1 MTTATPVPYHPRR
14 FIGLYLQLGKLLF
27 LHGATVQ
34 RVIDSVHALKNYLG
48 GDEIQVL
55 IEYDGLM
62 ITDIQGQHFHT
73 RVERRGAF
81 VTFNI
86 AVLIAVSQLIRRL
99 EIDRPSPDQ
108 IRQRLRE
115 IEGLRSPLRGWAQH
129 LLVGLVALA
138 FGIVNGA
145 DDMACAAILSAAVL
159 LSLLKKVLLGRGQN
173 LYLSMLLA
181 GLAAV
186 LVSGL
191 LASLLGTATGLVA
204 IIAVLLPQVPG
215 FPLINAGL
223 DILRNHNTVA
233 WGRLAYAGMMII
245 ILTLAASVPLLILFN
260 SLQVETAPQ
269 LGLWLV
275 RLADA
280 LFAGVAAM
288 GLGLLFN
295 VPGRF
300 IPLLGLG
307 GILARGIR
315 TELVALGG
323 LDIAVAAFIGAAAVS
338 VLMSLV
344 ARRGHFPSAVF
355 ALICVLPM
363 IPGFLAIDGLNHLF
377 LLTQLAPAAVPP
389 EMATHTLQTLL
400 KTAFTI
406 AALIFGVIF
415 PIFLIEGRSPRV

>member
-1 MTTATPVPYHPRR
+1 MTEDIAATYRPRQ
-14 FIGLYLQLGKLLF
+14 FISLYLQLGKLLF

-48 GDEIQVL
+48 GDDIHAL
-55 IEYDGLM
+55 IEYEGLM
-62 ITDIQGQHFHT
+62 ITDIRGQHFHT
-73 RVERRGAF
+73 RVERRSTF
-81 VTFNI
+81 VSFNI
-86 AVLIAVSQLIRRL
+86 EVLIAVSHLIRRL
-99 EIDRPSPDQ
+99 DIDRPSPDE
-108 IRQRLRE
+108 IRQRLGE
-115 IEGLRSPLRGWAQH
+115 IERLHSPLGGWAQH

-145 DDMACAAILSAAVL
+145 DMLACAAILPAAVL
-159 LSLLKKVLLGRGQN
+159 LSLLKKVLQGQGQN
-173 LYLSMLLA
+173 LYLSVLLA

-215 FPLINAGL
+215 FPLINAGF
-223 DILRNHNTVA
+223 DILHNHNTVA
-233 WGRLAYAGMMII
+233 WGRLAFAGMMIL
-245 ILTLAASVPLLILFN
+245 ILTLAASLPLLLFFD

-307 GILARGIR
+307 AILARGIR
-315 TELVALGG
+315 TELIALGG
-323 LDIAVAAFIGAAAVS
+323 LDIAVAAFLGAAAVS
-338 VLMSLV
+338 ILMSLL
-344 ARRGHFPSAVF
+344 ARRDPFPSAVF

-415 PIFLIEGRSPRV
+415 PVFLLEGRRPRI

>member
-1 MTTATPVPYHPRR
+1 MTEDIAATYRPRQ
-14 FIGLYLQLGKLLF
+14 FISLYLQLGKLLF

-48 GDEIQVL
+48 GDDIHAL
-55 IEYDGLM
+55 IEYEGLM
-62 ITDIQGQHFHT
+62 ITDIRGQHFHT
-73 RVERRGAF
+73 RVERRSTF
-81 VTFNI
+81 VSFNI
-86 AVLIAVSQLIRRL
+86 EVLIAVSHLIRRL
-99 EIDRPSPDQ
+99 DIDRPSPDE
-108 IRQRLRE
+108 IRQRLGE
-115 IEGLRSPLRGWAQH
+115 IERLHSPLGGWAQH

-138 FGIVNGA
+138 FGNVNGA
-145 DDMACAAILSAAVL
+145 DMLACAAILPAAVL
-159 LSLLKKVLLGRGQN
+159 LSLLKKVLQGQGQN
-173 LYLSMLLA
+173 LYLSVLLA

-215 FPLINAGL
+215 FPLINAGF
-223 DILRNHNTVA
+223 DILHNHNTVA
-233 WGRLAYAGMMII
+233 WGRLAFAGMMIL
-245 ILTLAASVPLLILFN
+245 ILTLAASLPLLLFFD

-269 LGLWLV
+269 LGLWRV
-275 RLADA
+275 RL
-280 LFAGVAAM
+280 
-288 GLGLLFN
+288 
-295 VPGRF
+295 
-300 IPLLGLG
+300 
-307 GILARGIR
+307 
-315 TELVALGG
+315 ALGG
-323 LDIAVAAFIGAAAVS
+323 LDIAVAAFLGAAAVS
-338 VLMSLV
+338 ILMSLL
-344 ARRGHFPSAVF
+344 ARRDPFPSAVF

-415 PIFLIEGRSPRV
+415 PVFLLEGRRPRI